1 MCVIL
6 LFGFGLGFRRGLL
19 GRLLLSGC
27 WSLARNLIW
36 VVGGLFRNIC
46 RCMNLSFLVR
56 LRILWFALFLW
67 FLSLFLFCIRRR
79 IEIRLIVQM
88 PSFFYL
94 CRGFL
99 LDYFGFSLLL
109 CSSMDDRLFMF
120 LVVFSLLQEISFIA
134 G

>member
-1 MCVIL
+1 
-6 LFGFGLGFRRGLL
+6 
-19 GRLLLSGC
+19 
-27 WSLARNLIW
+27 
-36 VVGGLFRNIC
+36 
-46 RCMNLSFLVR
+46 MNLSFLVR

-67 FLSLFLFCIRRR
+67 FFSLFLLCIRRR

-99 LDYFGFSLLL
+99 FDYFGFSLLL